1 MIRSFGIS
9 EVGPVRTNNED
20 CAFSDDSLALYVVAD
35 GMGGHAAGEVAA
47 HLAVEAIQDFIRR
60 SQLPDDDITWPH
72 GIDPTL
78 SAAGN
83 RVRTAIQLANRCIY
97 DAAQRQ
103 PDYHGMGTTVVCA
116 LATATTV
123 TVGHVG
129 DSRLYLLSRG
139 RLIPQ
144 TQDDTW
150 MAAMLGEGEPVG
162 VSLADHPM
170 RNVLTNVL
178 GTGDFTEIHIS
189 ELGLSPGDMLL
200 LSSDGVHGVV
210 DDDTLCELMSQKGT
224 LEEIARSLIAMS
236 VQRGTRDNVTV
247 VVVRYEDR

>member
-1 MIRSFGIS
+1 MIRSFAIS
-9 EVGPVRTNNED
+9 EVGPVRANNED
-20 CAFSDDSLALYVVAD
+20 CVLSDDALALYVVAD

-60 SQLPDDDITWPH
+60 TQSSDDDITWPH
-72 GIDPTL
+72 GIDPNL

-83 RVRTAIQLANRCIY
+83 RVRTAIQLANRSIY
-97 DAAQRQ
+97 DTAQRQ
-103 PDYHGMGTTVVCA
+103 ADYHGMGTTVVCA
-116 LATATTV
+116 LATGATV

-129 DSRLYLLSRG
+129 DSRLYLLTRG
-139 RLIPQ
+139 RLFPQ

-150 MAAMLGEGEPVG
+150 MTAVLGDAEPGG

-178 GTGDFTEIHIS
+178 GTADFTEIHIS
-189 ELGLSPGDMLL
+189 ELRVSAGDTLL
-200 LSSDGVHGVV
+200 LCTDGVHGVV
-210 DDDTLCELMSQKGT
+210 DDDTLCELLSQEGT
-224 LEEIARSLIAMS
+224 LEEIARSLISMS

-247 VVVRYEDR
+247 VVARYDER